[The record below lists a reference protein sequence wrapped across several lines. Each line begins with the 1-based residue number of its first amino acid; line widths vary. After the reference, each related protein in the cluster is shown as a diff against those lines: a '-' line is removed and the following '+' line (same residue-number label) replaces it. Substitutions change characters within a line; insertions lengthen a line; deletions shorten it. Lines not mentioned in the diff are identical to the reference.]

1 MALRALTCALV
12 AALLLAPSALAQPH
26 PGYRIPADNPY
37 VATPGASPEIYVRGM
52 RNPYRWSFDRPTGD
66 MYVAD
71 VGGNRR
77 EEVDYLPR
85 ARIAGANLGWNC
97 LEGTVTQKGCKPPGY
112 VPPAWEYPSSP
123 DVVIGGYVVHDPDLP
138 SFQGRYLYG
147 QYLTGLWVLGPG
159 ATGPAVNVSTGI
171 FGVTSFGEDGAGRIY
186 ATAYDGQLYRLGES
200 AGALTVTQLAMFER
214 PTQVVSPPGYTS
226 ELFVVEKAGKVKLL
240 SGGVVS
246 DFLDI
251 SDKVQDDGYEE
262 GLLGFIAA
270 PDYAT
275 SGRVFAFYSD
285 SNGDI
290 QVDEYRRTAT
300 GPDRSDPS
308 TRKPILTI
316 RHAQSDHHHGGQ
328 MNFGSDG
335 YLYLSTGDGDLKVDP
350 QNDAQRLDS
359 LLGKIL
365 RIDVRARKLDT
376 TAPNVG
382 VTLDNEQRVLRNRSA
397 VVSANCSEPCSVIA
411 SGRLRLGHGYDLP
424 AVGIAPQPGRRTRIK
439 LTLTSRGAHALKHAL
454 RRKRKVSLRVRV
466 GAQDLT
472 GNSARAATYTIRVSG

>member
-1 MALRALTCALV
+1 M
-12 AALLLAPSALAQPH
+12 
-26 PGYRIPADNPY
+26 
-37 VATPGASPEIYVRGM
+37 GARPR
-52 RNPYRWSFDRPTGD
+52 RDRP
-66 MYVAD
+66 
-71 VGGNRR
+71 GGQRKHRDLRRDQLRGGRGRPHLRDRLRR
-77 EEVDYLPR
+77 E
-85 ARIAGANLGWNC
+85 
-97 LEGTVTQKGCKPPGY
+97 
-112 VPPAWEYPSSP
+112 
-123 DVVIGGYVVHDPDLP
+123 
-138 SFQGRYLYG
+138 
-147 QYLTGLWVLGPG
+147 
-159 ATGPAVNVSTGI
+159 
-171 FGVTSFGEDGAGRIY
+171 
-186 ATAYDGQLYRLGES
+186 LYRLGES

-285 SNGDI
+285 NNGDI

-308 TRKPILTI
+308 TRNPILTI
-316 RHAQSDHHHGGQ
+316 RHDQSDHHHGGQ

-335 YLYLSTGDGDLKVDP
+335 YLYLSTGDGDVKVDL

-376 TAPNVG
+376 TAPNLG
-382 VTLDNEQRVLRNRSA
+382 VTLGNEQRVLRNRSA
-397 VVSANCSEPCSVIA
+397 VVFANCSEPCSVIA
-411 SGRLRLGHGYDLP
+411 SGRLRLGHGYDLH
-424 AVGIAPQPGRRTRIK
+424 AVGIAPRPGRRSRIK
-439 LTLTSRGAHALKHAL
+439 LTLTSRGAHALKQAL
-454 RRKRKVSLRVRV
+454 KRKRKVSLRVRLR
-466 GAQDLT
+466 AQDLT
-472 GNSARAATYTIRVSG
+472 GNSARTATYTIRVSG